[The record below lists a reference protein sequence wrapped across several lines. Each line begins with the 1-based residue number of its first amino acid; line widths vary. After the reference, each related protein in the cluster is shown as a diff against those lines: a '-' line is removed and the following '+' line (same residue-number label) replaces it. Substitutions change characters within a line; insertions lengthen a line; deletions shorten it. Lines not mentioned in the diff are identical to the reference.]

1 MPLFKNILHEAAH
14 TDSRNGFPLTLHLR
28 TQHQGLCGHLGP
40 SELSNPVVQ
49 STAPSHLPSRL
60 WQSTCWSR
68 TRRPH
73 WKSPAATDSRA
84 GGRTASP
91 TADSVDCTNA
101 PSGIETRVVLANM
114 SFPNSTLLVEIERV
128 ARQET
133 PERSGRLVF
142 RGPLALEAYSLYSSR
157 HLCRGPKPLWGH
169 ADPRLWGPV
178 AGCSLFQPSLSRLQ
192 GLFPGSQFA
201 LICAPLRNFPLL
213 PPVWRTKIQSSLCH
227 FKITLTRLHEPH
239 GGRHPAFSP
248 QGLWSTHHR

>member
-14 TDSRNGFPLTLHLR
+14 TDSRNGFPPTLHLR

-114 SFPNSTLLVEIERV
+114 SFPNSTLLLEIERV

-178 AGCSLFQPSLSRLQ
+178 VGAPSSSPVSPGCRDSFQEANSLSSVLRLET
-192 GLFPGSQFA
+192 FPCSHQCGGQKFS
-201 LICAPLRNFPLL
+201 LHCVISRLL
-213 PPVWRTKIQSSLCH
+213 
-227 FKITLTRLHEPH
+227 
-239 GGRHPAFSP
+239 
-248 QGLWSTHHR
+248 